1 MTVENNDFSLR
12 RGKSKDLQFTITD
25 DGTATGTA
33 KDLTGATITWSMAK
47 TVNNT
52 ALLTK
57 TSASASEVSITSP
70 SSGGICVVHIDPADT
85 INATT
90 FPASEDGVDYYH
102 ETVVVDSAGDETTIS
117 TGTITFK
124 ESLID

>member
-1 MTVENNDFSLR
+1 MTVTAQDFTLY

-33 KDLTGATITWSMAK
+33 KNLTGATLTWSMAR
-47 TVNNT
+47 TVNNS

-57 TSASASEVSITSP
+57 ASALASEISITSP
-70 SSGGICVVHIDPADT
+70 ASGGIAVVHIDPGDT
-85 INATT
+85 LSTT
-90 FPASEDGVDYYH
+90 NFPASEDGVKYYH
-102 ETVVVDSAGDETTIS
+102 ELVVVDSASDETVVA

-124 ESLID
+124 EALID